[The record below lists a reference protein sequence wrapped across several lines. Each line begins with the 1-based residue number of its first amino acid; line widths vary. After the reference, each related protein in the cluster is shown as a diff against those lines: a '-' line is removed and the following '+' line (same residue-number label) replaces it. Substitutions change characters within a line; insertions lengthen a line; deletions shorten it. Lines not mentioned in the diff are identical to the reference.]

1 MAWTNTGSIRGPQGV
16 PGPAGGPGPAGSPG
30 LAGPAGEQGVAGP
43 AGSDGAPGAA
53 GPEGPAGPTGP
64 GGDPGPQGPAGTGI
78 NLKGS
83 VDSVGDLPS
92 SGQQQGDAY
101 VVADENDTL
110 YVWDSALPGWVDAG
124 EIQGPAGPA
133 GAAGPAGPSG
143 PAGAAGG
150 TGPAGADGQ
159 QGIQGVAGSVG
170 PAGSDGSRGTGWF
183 VGSGPPPAEISGS
196 IPGDLYLDT
205 FTGEVYQLG
214 AGPSGVPVGD
224 LPSIG
229 AVYEGGFYGGLISQ
243 SANGVATHALIIA
256 PKAAGM
262 SSQQTKT
269 SNTATAGADSSFDGF
284 ANSEAAKDAS
294 HPANQWARGL
304 TIAGFSDWYVPA
316 LYELEILYRRFKP
329 TSDEGNNDQ
338 FGVNAYAVPPST
350 NYTISN
356 PGRTAFIPFELGGAE
371 AFFDGQM
378 NTSTQS
384 SATEVLLQDWYYGN
398 WFSNSKTFAQQTR
411 AIRKIAVIP

>member
-16 PGPAGGPGPAGSPG
+16 PGLPGSAGAAGSPGGVGPAGPQGVPGVAGGPGSPG
-30 LAGPAGEQGVAGP
+30 GTGPAGPAG
-43 AGSDGAPGAA
+43 
-53 GPEGPAGPTGP
+53 PAGPGGP
-64 GGDPGPQGPAGTGI
+64 AGPQGPAGTGI

-83 VDSVGDLPS
+83 VPTFSALPTANR
-92 SGQQQGDAY
+92 QQGDAY
-101 VVADENDTL
+101 IVQDEGDTL
-110 YVWDSALPGWVDAG
+110 YVWDAALVTWINAG
-124 EIQGPAGPA
+124 AIQGPAGPA
-133 GAAGPAGPSG
+133 GAAGPAGPTGPAGVGVVG
-143 PAGAAGG
+143 PAGAA
-150 TGPAGADGQ
+150 GQ
-159 QGIQGVAGSVG
+159 QGIQGVPGVPGAAGS
-170 PAGSDGSRGTGWF
+170 AGSRGTGWF
-183 VGSGPPPAEISGS
+183 VGTGPPLAQIAGS

-214 AGPSGVPVGD
+214 AAPSGVPVGD

-229 AVYEGGFYGGLISQ
+229 SSYQGGYYGGLISQ

-269 SNTATAGADSSFDGF
+269 SNTASSGADSSFDGF
-284 ANSEAAKDAS
+284 ANSEAANNAS

-338 FGVNAYAVPPST
+338 FGTNAYAVPPST
-350 NYTISN
+350 NYTISS
-356 PGRTAFIPFELGGAE
+356 PDRTAFIPFELGGAE

-384 SATEVLLQDWYYGN
+384 SATEVILQDWYYGN
-398 WFSNSKTFAQQTR
+398 WFANSKTFAQQTR